1 MASTSKTSSGGD
13 FASFWKFYATAHE
26 WPLQSEEFLKR
37 AGEDFCL
44 HAYAECSSTDQ
55 RALLQQA
62 AEQQTKLHRTAVEA
76 AGQVLE
82 QHRTEQAEE
91 DEYEDEEEG
100 TGAEDGE
107 DYAEDGDYGEDGWYE
122 EEELEEVMEEM
133 HCDDQVMGDE
143 EEMTPEMLEFV
154 RVTQQHRKELAE
166 KRAREAEEAAKER
179 AKSTGA
185 KPPKQAAEKSWLEVI
200 TDAQA
205 DDYVMADTI
214 GVHGVQQATTFEPV
228 HLFEAAGRKKRNATL
243 YGAAAARINEAESQ
257 VHSRFEGVLNNTKA
271 SLWPNIPLRFS

>member
-1 MASTSKTSSGGD
+1 MASTSKTTSGGD
-13 FASFWKFYATAHE
+13 FESFWKFYAAAHE

-44 HAYAECSSTDQ
+44 RAYAECSSADQ
-55 RALLQQA
+55 RALLQQV
-62 AEQQTKLHRTAVEA
+62 AEQQTELHRTAVEG
-76 AGQVLE
+76 AGQMLE
-82 QHRTEQAEE
+82 QHQKEAEE
-91 DEYEDEEEG
+91 DEYADEEEG
-100 TGAEDGE
+100 AEDGD

-122 EEELEEVMEEM
+122 EEELEEEMEEM
-133 HCDDQVMGDE
+133 HCDGQVMGDE

-185 KPPKQAAEKSWLEVI
+185 KPPKEAAEKSWLEVI
-200 TDAQA
+200 TEAQA

-214 GVHGVQQATTFEPV
+214 GVHGVQQATTFAPV
-228 HLFEAAGRKKRNATL
+228 HLLEAADRKKRNAAL
-243 YGAAAARINEAESQ
+243 YGAAAARINEVESQ
-257 VHSRFEGVLNNTKA
+257 MHSRFERVLNETKA